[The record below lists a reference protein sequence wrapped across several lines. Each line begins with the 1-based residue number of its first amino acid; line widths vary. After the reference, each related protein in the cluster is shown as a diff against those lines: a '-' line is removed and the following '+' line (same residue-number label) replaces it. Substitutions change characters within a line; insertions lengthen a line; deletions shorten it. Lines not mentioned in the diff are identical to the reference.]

1 MQRLVTAIRFMAV
14 LIGLFLLL
22 SAAAEVAGVLPES
35 NGPVP
40 FRERLTSALV
50 PAVFGLVLL
59 APHRRFLN
67 SPWFHALLAAHGLLA
82 ALAAFRTVQTVALV
96 RTGELA
102 PVAVLVA
109 VIVAAVPLAS
119 AIALWVARHHATPPN
134 NSSKPTPLRGAA

>member
-1 MQRLVTAIRFMAV
+1 MQLMIRALRSLPFVAGILLV
-14 LIGLFLLL
+14 L
-22 SAAAEVAGVLPES
+22 SALATLSGLAPES

-40 FRERLTSALV
+40 LAARAISAFV

-59 APHRRFLN
+59 LPHRRFSA
-67 SPWFHALLAAHGLLA
+67 SPRFQLLLLAHAAMAGILGLRLI
-82 ALAAFRTVQTVALV
+82 QTVALV

-109 VIVAAVPLAS
+109 LVFLALPVANGG
-119 AIALWVARHHATPPN
+119 ALWWARGRGTPPN